1 MTWLNQAQLLLRKAE
16 QDAVVVSRA
25 VTDSEISDEIAGFHT
40 QQAAEKAMKAV
51 LSVRGIAYRR
61 THDLQELFDL
71 LSDNGVVMPP
81 EVDEVVGWSPYAV
94 IYRYEDWP
102 SSSPVDR
109 ERANQLAL
117 VVILW
122 CRALVPT
129 TT

>member
-61 THDLQELFDL
+61 THDLLH
-71 LSDNGVVMPP
+71 
-81 EVDEVVGWSPYAV
+81 
-94 IYRYEDWP
+94 I
-102 SSSPVDR
+102 
-109 ERANQLAL
+109 
-117 VVILW
+117 
-122 CRALVPT
+122 
-129 TT
+129 